1 MSVKLEKA
9 KLFRLVKT
17 PGTGKD
23 PHDTLVRAEGKPIE
37 VQFNPTSLKISRQN
51 NVDKGGSTTRT
62 QARQNPSTQSAV
74 LTFDLE
80 FDTAEGDAN
89 GNAKDVRELTAS
101 IRQFVE
107 LDVKEPTSP
116 PPPIRFIWGTFHFSG
131 IVNSLTEDLDYFSP
145 EGRPLR
151 AKVSVSITEQDPRWE
166 AKYIGPGAAT
176 ATAATLPGEAGV
188 KAGLGAAPAAK
199 PDQTAVAQDGES
211 LQQLLT
217 RVGADPASWRAAMT
231 GLDSPLALAAGAEVQ
246 FSAGFSAGAGIG
258 MSAGFAAD
266 AQVGGSA
273 SLGAALGLGAGFSA
287 GAGFRRCRR
296 GIQCRC
302 GRGIQRQCQCRIQRR
317 GRL

>member
-107 LDVKEPTSP
+107 LDVKEPQVRPRPSASSGARFTSAGLSIHSP
-116 PPPIRFIWGTFHFSG
+116 RTWTIFPLREAAACQGLRVDHRAGSPVGGQIHRPRRRHGHCRHTPRGGWGQVGSRCSTGGQAGPDGSG
-131 IVNSLTEDLDYFSP
+131 PGRGKPATYSP
-145 EGRPLR
+145 GLVRTRPAGGRP
-151 AKVSVSITEQDPRWE
+151 
-166 AKYIGPGAAT
+166 
-176 ATAATLPGEAGV
+176 
-188 KAGLGAAPAAK
+188 
-199 PDQTAVAQDGES
+199 
-211 LQQLLT
+211 
-217 RVGADPASWRAAMT
+217 
-231 GLDSPLALAAGAEVQ
+231 
-246 FSAGFSAGAGIG
+246 
-258 MSAGFAAD
+258 
-266 AQVGGSA
+266 
-273 SLGAALGLGAGFSA
+273 
-287 GAGFRRCRR
+287 
-296 GIQCRC
+296 
-302 GRGIQRQCQCRIQRR
+302 
-317 GRL
+317 